1 MLISIS
7 PSHAQW
13 HVVDAHHIQVQD
25 HIFSVAPR
33 VLHKCSTRIPSK
45 NIAPEWCM
53 HSVQNTAQAITRAQ
67 ELAHLDAWPDV
78 ILPKRRF
85 FNDPLYEGQWYLPYI
100 EADILLDRDMGNP
113 NITVAVIDSGIDIS
127 HPDFAGKIIAPK
139 DTADNDD
146 DPSPNPGDY
155 CFSQSNDI
163 CDDHGTA
170 VSGIAVASA
179 NNGSGMVGLCPNCSL
194 MPIRMLGSNTLSSDI
209 LAFSHALENGADV
222 INNSWGYDESMP
234 TPPPLKDVIQKV
246 FQEGR
251 EGKGSIII
259 FAAGNDDREVQPGE
273 LCALEEVLC
282 VSAIDSYGRPTAYT
296 NYGSAIDIAAPSA
309 TVSIAPQEQTTIN
322 FGGTSAAAPVVT
334 GISGWILS
342 QDPSISAQEVYNL
355 LRETA
360 QPSPLVTH
368 DEYGHHSF
376 YGYGVISPQN
386 LLNTMYPEEE
396 DAPQGCTYV
405 PIFPYLFSPFLLFLY
420 RRR

>member
-1 MLISIS
+1 MLVSIS

-33 VLHKCSTRIPSK
+33 VIHRCSTHIPSK
-45 NIAPEWCM
+45 KIAPEWCM

-67 ELAHLDAWPDV
+67 ELSHLNAWPDV
-78 ILPKRRF
+78 LLPKRRF

-100 EADILLDRDMGNP
+100 EAEVLLDRDMGSS

-127 HPDFAGKIIAPK
+127 HPDFVGKIIAPK

-179 NNGSGMVGLCPNCSL
+179 NNDSGMVGLCPNCSL
-194 MPIRMLGSNTLSSDI
+194 MPIRMLGSNTLSADI

-246 FQEGR
+246 F
-251 EGKGSIII
+251 
-259 FAAGNDDREVQPGE
+259 
-273 LCALEEVLC
+273 
-282 VSAIDSYGRPTAYT
+282 
-296 NYGSAIDIAAPSA
+296 
-309 TVSIAPQEQTTIN
+309 
-322 FGGTSAAAPVVT
+322 
-334 GISGWILS
+334 
-342 QDPSISAQEVYNL
+342 
-355 LRETA
+355 
-360 QPSPLVTH
+360 
-368 DEYGHHSF
+368 
-376 YGYGVISPQN
+376 
-386 LLNTMYPEEE
+386 
-396 DAPQGCTYV
+396 
-405 PIFPYLFSPFLLFLY
+405 FLKK
-420 RRR
+420 